1 MFVNSGH
8 QKGTNVLSAQGNW
21 LMSDKPGLSLRS
33 AFLEIQSTCDIL
45 IFYVAHS
52 QDDNCH
58 PQRLSLQ
65 TEPRGSG
72 ALSGPYAEGF
82 EPPFSENL
90 RWLHSRRLTP
100 SHQYFWFV
108 GFSELLTLLWG
119 APTSPVPSHWRVG
132 MDGCEYPL
140 GWGGSESSWG
150 PEHQSS
156 ITLCCMGTGW

>member
-21 LMSDKPGLSLRS
+21 LMSNKPGLSLRS

-65 TEPRGSG
+65 TELRGSG

-90 RWLHSRRLTP
+90 RWLHSQRLTP

-108 GFSELLTLLWG
+108 DFSELPTLL
-119 APTSPVPSHWRVG
+119 
-132 MDGCEYPL
+132 
-140 GWGGSESSWG
+140 
-150 PEHQSS
+150 
-156 ITLCCMGTGW
+156 